1 MLQSHVIDI
10 IGTFVGAALRT
21 DSGYRFIATD
31 LRVEELDGSIRPS
44 LSDIRQLA
52 RQLYLTGRFGP
63 APVKETA

>member
-10 IGTFVGAALRT
+10 NGTFVGAALRT